1 VMRDAKKDLE
11 ACERATPGPWETT
24 GRHLEYIR
32 NKNDFNVC
40 MTRRSHDAEFIAL
53 ARDALP
59 YWIGRAQELEARLAK
74 TERLLKKAGQ
84 GYINLIDLK
93 ALPHE
98 SWDDVAWG
106 IAEDIDVFL
115 REKPEPEKAEGC
127 SFPGCGGGPDWCNAE
142 DNGDCPGC
150 GKAEDWSEEG
160 QHDD

>member
-1 VMRDAKKDLE
+1 MMRDAKKDLE

-74 TERLLKKAGQ
+74 TERLLEEAG
-84 GYINLIDLK
+84 NFLDK
-93 ALPHE
+93 FDWV
-98 SWDDVAWG
+98 SG
-106 IAEDIDVFL
+106 IAIKRLIKLFL
-115 REKPEPEKAEGC
+115 KEKLEPEKAE
-127 SFPGCGGGPDWCNAE
+127 
-142 DNGDCPGC
+142 
-150 GKAEDWSEEG
+150 EDWSEEA